1 MAEQLHEEYI
11 YNEKGLLVNGSL
23 LDYRMPTALDLPMIE
38 TILVSPDRVLEAVAE
53 KK

>member
-1 MAEQLHEEYI
+1 
-11 YNEKGLLVNGSL
+11 
-23 LDYRMPTALDLPMIE
+23 MPTALDLPMIE